1 MTKEAKEAKQTAETN
16 EGENPKEVVK
26 NTPNAPGFF
35 WLKNLSND
43 DFTPVMVVDSGGELM
58 VAQIGHPSIL
68 SLNHYPEERWGME
81 ITPPAM

>member
-1 MTKEAKEAKQTAETN
+1 MTAKEKTVE
-16 EGENPKEVVK
+16 K
-26 NTPNAPGFF
+26 NTPKAPGFF
-35 WLKNLSND
+35 WLKNMGSSDKYSPAQVLE
-43 DFTPVMVVDSGGELM
+43 SGGELM

>member
-1 MTKEAKEAKQTAETN
+1 MTKKE
-16 EGENPKEVVK
+16 EVTTVGK
-26 NTPNAPGFF
+26 NTPKAPGFF
-35 WLKNLSND
+35 WLKNMGSSKEYSPAQVLE
-43 DFTPVMVVDSGGELM
+43 SGGELM

>member
-1 MTKEAKEAKQTAETN
+1 MTAKEKTVE
-16 EGENPKEVVK
+16 K
-26 NTPNAPGFF
+26 NTPKAPGFF
-35 WLKNLSND
+35 WLKNMGND
-43 DFTPVMVVDSGGELM
+43 DYSPVRVLESDGELM